1 MEINVYV
8 ENGYED
14 RAHYLSC
21 MSEDYN
27 LELEAVYH
35 LSELLGEDEDFD
47 GLVVALE
54 DEEENQYLRYSSQ
67 PVIYRT

>member
-14 RAHYLSC
+14 RDFYLSC
-21 MSEDYN
+21 LSDDYDVK
-27 LELEAVYH
+27 LETVLH

-67 PVIYRT
+67 PVIY